1 MNMPILTGIVDRFE
15 EDIAVIELNTGK
27 ILNVPKFLLE
37 TDIEPGDSI
46 YRGPPDDSGYH
57 THSQPIWKLDA
68 AATKKRREQVQEL
81 VRDVMKQEEKKGKEQ

>member
-1 MNMPILTGIVDRFE
+1 MNTPILTGVVDRFE
-15 EDIAVIELNTGK
+15 ADVAVIELDTGK

-37 TDIEPGDSI
+37 TDIQPGDSI
-46 YRGPPDDSGYH
+46 YRGPPAETGYH

-81 VRDVMKQEEKKGKEQ
+81 VRDAMKQKEKKGKEQ